1 MCSKAK
7 AGSKNVMTNKAN
19 WKAQVINIT
28 HASTATA
35 LPGQPEKMMFH
46 NVSKLAAFTV
56 FSDHPALKVLNIKK
70 PPRKVILLKCGYS
83 SALIMSV
90 SGQPADYLFS
100 KKVMFNET
108 HEVTV
113 LAVSIETTDVAYPDV
128 AAEIVAEMASAT
140 QEVVTPTPDAPAAAV

>member
-1 MCSKAK
+1 MYSKAK

-35 LPGQPEKMMFH
+35 FPGQPEKTMFH
-46 NVSKLAAFTV
+46 NISKLAAFTV

-70 PPRKVILLKCGYS
+70 PPRKVVLLKCGYS

-108 HEVTV
+108 HEVNA
-113 LAVSIETTDVAYPDV
+113 LAVSIETADVVYKDVVAEV
-128 AAEIVAEMASAT
+128 AAEIAAT